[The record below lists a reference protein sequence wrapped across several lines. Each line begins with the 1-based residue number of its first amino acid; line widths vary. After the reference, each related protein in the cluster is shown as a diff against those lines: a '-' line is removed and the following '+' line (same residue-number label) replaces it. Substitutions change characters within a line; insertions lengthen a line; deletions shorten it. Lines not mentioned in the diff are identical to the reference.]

1 MIQEKEELLKILQ
14 NAGDDLEKERERQ
27 ANIARLRRDERLA
40 RDEDR
45 FGSAAL
51 ILGLAEKQDKEYVV
65 LSGFHSRNSYRDYM
79 ITRIGYGL
87 QIALND

>member
-1 MIQEKEELLKILQ
+1 MCGNPVQYFLLNVMIQEKDELLRRLQ
-14 NAGDDLEKERERQ
+14 NAGDDLERERERQ

-51 ILGLAEKQDKEYVV
+51 ILGLAEKQDRE
-65 LSGFHSRNSYRDYM
+65 
-79 ITRIGYGL
+79 
-87 QIALND
+87 

>member
-1 MIQEKEELLKILQ
+1 MIQEKEELLKRLQ

-65 LSGFHSRNSYRDYM
+65 LRFSYYTSTLYNRKRKKDF
-79 ITRIGYGL
+79 
-87 QIALND
+87 